1 MNYAQ
6 IRSMDISNGEGVGV
20 SIFVQGCPIHC
31 KGCFNSEA
39 WDFNGG
45 KEWTEEKKNMLL
57 ELLNKPYISRFSV
70 LGGEPLAKQNMQD
83 ICKLCK
89 EIKDKFPEKKI
100 WLYSGYQY
108 ESLSREQFKV
118 LFFVDVSRSRTAAS
132 MFRVSLPS
140 ATNTYVSCG
149 SVCTSSRNSRLSSR
163 IPAWMRISYWA
174 SPGMRR
180 PLCWRSISSG
190 QR

>member
-31 KGCFNSEA
+31 KGCFNSEE

-45 KEWTEEKKNMLL
+45 KEWTEEKKNKLL

-108 ESLSREQFKV
+108 ESLSSEQFKV
-118 LFFVDVSRSRTAAS
+118 LLFVDVLVDGRYDETLKNPSLK
-132 MFRVSLPS
+132 FR
-140 ATNTYVSCG
+140 G
-149 SVCTSSRNSRLSSR
+149 SSNQRVINLSETLKQNK
-163 IPAWMRISYWA
+163 IILY
-174 SPGMRR
+174 
-180 PLCWRSISSG
+180 CD
-190 QR
+190 